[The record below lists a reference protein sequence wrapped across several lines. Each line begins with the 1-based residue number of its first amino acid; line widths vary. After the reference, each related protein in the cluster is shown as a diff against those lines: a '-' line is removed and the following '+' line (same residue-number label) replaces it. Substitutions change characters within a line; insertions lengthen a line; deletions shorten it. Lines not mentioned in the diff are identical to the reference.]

1 MSGLSE
7 ILLLVVIVLV
17 VFMLPRMLNK
27 KSNGTSPRPAGR
39 FRLTGGMRLAILVSV
54 IWPGLMALFLKPW
67 NGNRLLFICLGV
79 LPVALIW
86 GISWVFIG
94 FKKNKD

>member
-27 KSNGTSPRPAGR
+27 KSDGTSQRPVER
-39 FRLTGGMRLAILVSV
+39 FKLTGRMRLAILVSV
-54 IWPGLMALFLKPW
+54 IWPGLMALLLKPW
-67 NGNRLLFICLGV
+67 NGNGFLFMCLGV
-79 LPVALIW
+79 APIALIW
-86 GISWVFIG
+86 SISWVFIG
-94 FKKNKD
+94 FKKDRD